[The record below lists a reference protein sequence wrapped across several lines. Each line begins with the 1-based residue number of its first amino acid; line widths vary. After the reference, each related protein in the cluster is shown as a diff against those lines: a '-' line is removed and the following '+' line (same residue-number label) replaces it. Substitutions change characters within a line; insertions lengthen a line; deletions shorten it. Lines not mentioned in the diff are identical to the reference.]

1 MDVKTLSSK
10 PVHHRAVLPSPQ
22 PATAFMHTCFVR
34 SRHPSSSLAGRLT
47 SASAVTLGLALLTQ
61 NVIAANIKSD
71 PPAAAASQPKADPAA
86 GQTPYN
92 AAPPDG
98 LPTPDSLPHER
109 KAAAPAGWSA
119 HGQATWIWQ
128 HKPGF
133 RAAYTGPN
141 SLIARPEASYSAT
154 VGASFGIDLW
164 RGAEL
169 HLNPEGA
176 AGVPMSRLQGLGGF
190 ANGELARTA
199 GKDLHFYLARALVR
213 QTINLP
219 GLGGHEG
226 GQRGGQGEGQRSST
240 EDLPAEPL
248 QRPARVSTHRL
259 EITAGTMSVLDIFD
273 DNEHAHD
280 ARSQFMNWAL
290 LTHGAWDF
298 PADARGYTRG
308 LALAWITPQAALR
321 LGRFAMPRESNGLEL
336 DRSLRRHVGDMAE
349 LTLAHTLAGRPGR
362 SRWLLFKN
370 QATMGSYREATA
382 LAASTGTTPALAATR
397 TMRSKTGWGIS
408 LEQQLTEQLGGF
420 IKIAKNNGETETY
433 AFTEIDG
440 SMSAGLTAQGS
451 AWGRPQDTAGFAVA
465 QNRLS
470 APHRHYL
477 QAGGLGF
484 FLGDGRL
491 NYQPERIIE
500 AYYRWSLPQAL
511 GTNTSPGALASW
523 LSLGWQHISN
533 PGYNADR
540 GPVQVY
546 SLRMHLEF

>member
-1 MDVKTLSSK
+1 MYN
-10 PVHHRAVLPSPQ
+10 
-22 PATAFMHTCFVR
+22 FCFER
-34 SRHPSSSLAGRLT
+34 LRQPSSLPRAPLEQALAL
-47 SASAVTLGLALLTQ
+47 ALGLLLLAH
-61 NVIAANIKSD
+61 NV
-71 PPAAAASQPKADPAA
+71 AASQIQPAPPQA
-86 GQTPYN
+86 VPATIDN
-92 AAPPDG
+92 AAPSKTPAPAPLG
-98 LPTPDSLPHER
+98 PQLPTPDSQPHER
-109 KAAAPAGWSA
+109 KVASPTGWGA
-119 HGQATWIWQ
+119 HGQATWTWQ

-141 SLIARPEASYSAT
+141 SLNARPEASYSAT
-154 VGASFGIDLW
+154 VGASFGFDLW

-213 QTINLP
+213 QTINLS
-219 GLGGHEG
+219 GLNGQVGV
-226 GQRGGQGEGQRSST
+226 QRGSQSEAQRSST

-280 ARSQFMNWAL
+280 ARTQFMNWAL

-321 LGRFAMPRESNGLEL
+321 LGRFALPRESNGLEL
-336 DRSLRRHVGDMAE
+336 DRSLRRHAGDVAE
-349 LTLAHTLAGRPGR
+349 LTLAHTLAGLPGR
-362 SRWLLFKN
+362 SRWLLYKN

-382 LAASTGTTPALAATR
+382 LAASKGTTPTLAATR
-397 TMRSKTGWGIS
+397 TMRNKTGWGIS

-451 AWGRPQDTAGFAVA
+451 AWGRPQDAAGVAVA

-491 NYQPERIIE
+491 NYRPERIIE